1 MNSIRPDALASL
13 LSKDEAKN
21 GIRPEKGER
30 KIRDL
35 SLESTVSRKIG
46 MHGVV
51 GDRMVG
57 SWSDMNQ
64 GSRAGKERRS
74 WPQGGPEEPSP
85 EGDRAS
91 VVARKRGNARGA
103 KGGRKV
109 ETTNKAKKE
118 KRTVNVLWTQSGEE
132 QHKYAKLR
140 LFEQCLL
147 AAPVTGDNRG
157 WNLTPINGCA
167 GRPPLEPNYQ
177 LESRMRE
184 ICQSGSEG
192 RGKAHHCPYPYLSP
206 GFSLGGPV
214 FLTRRSE
221 GP

>member
-1 MNSIRPDALASL
+1 
-13 LSKDEAKN
+13 
-21 GIRPEKGER
+21 
-30 KIRDL
+30 
-35 SLESTVSRKIG
+35 

-57 SWSDMNQ
+57 SWSEMNQ
-64 GSRAGKERRS
+64 GSGAGKERRS
-74 WPQGGPEEPSP
+74 WLLTEPEEPWP
-85 EGDRAS
+85 EDDRAC

-118 KRTVNVLWTQSGEE
+118 KSTVNVLWTQSGEE
-132 QHKYAKLR
+132 QPKYAKLR
-140 LFEQCLL
+140 VFEQCLL
-147 AAPVTGDNRG
+147 AAPVRGDNRG
-157 WNLTPINGCA
+157 SNLTPINGCA

-192 RGKAHHCPYPYLSP
+192 GGKAHLCPYPYLSP
-206 GFSLGGPV
+206 GFSLGRLPPTAIA
-214 FLTRRSE
+214 L
-221 GP
+221 

>member
-1 MNSIRPDALASL
+1 MMNSIRPDALASL
-13 LSKDEAKN
+13 LLKDEAKN
-21 GIRPEKGER
+21 GICPEKGER

-35 SLESTVSRKIG
+35 SLASTVSRKIG

-74 WPQGGPEEPSP
+74 WPLGWPEEPYP

-109 ETTNKAKKE
+109 ETLNKRRREAN
-118 KRTVNVLWTQSGEE
+118 TVNVLWTQFGEE
-132 QHKYAKLR
+132 QLKLQTLR
-140 LFEQCLL
+140 LL
-147 AAPVTGDNRG
+147 
-157 WNLTPINGCA
+157 
-167 GRPPLEPNYQ
+167 
-177 LESRMRE
+177 
-184 ICQSGSEG
+184 
-192 RGKAHHCPYPYLSP
+192 
-206 GFSLGGPV
+206 
-214 FLTRRSE
+214 
-221 GP
+221 